1 MRNEAEPEVT
11 QRLPLQAAPVARTVV
26 NSAISSDREVQA
38 CDMDHINIY
47 SLKTG
52 CGCC

>member
-1 MRNEAEPEVT
+1 MRNETKPEAT
-11 QRLPLQAAPVARTVV
+11 QRPPLQVAPVMRTVV
-26 NSAISSDREVQA
+26 NSAVSSDSQVEA